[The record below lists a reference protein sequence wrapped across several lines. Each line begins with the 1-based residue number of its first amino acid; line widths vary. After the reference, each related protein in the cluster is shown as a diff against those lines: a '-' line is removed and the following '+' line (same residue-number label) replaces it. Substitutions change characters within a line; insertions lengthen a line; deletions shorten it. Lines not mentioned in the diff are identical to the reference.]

1 MKRIS
6 LLQAAG
12 AAFLTLLLQAG
23 AWGHSSASGTVPGN
37 GQTVSSPQM
46 LMLSFDGSV
55 RLVRLTVA
63 GSMGA
68 VDVGFVPQATASS
81 SFHVPMPTLAAG
93 SYRVDWTILGE
104 DGHSV
109 SENFTFNVDPNAP
122 AAVMP
127 EHGAGGGDAH
137 AH

>member
-1 MKRIS
+1 MKRIT
-6 LLQAAG
+6 LLQAFG
-12 AAFLTLLLQAG
+12 AALLSLLLQAG

-37 GQTVSSPQM
+37 GQTVASPEM

-55 RLVRLTVA
+55 RLVRLTVS
-63 GSMGA
+63 GSNGV
-68 VDVGFVPQATASS
+68 VDVGFVPQATASAT
-81 SFHVPMPTLAAG
+81 FHVPMPMLPAG

-109 SENFTFNVDPNAP
+109 SENFMFNVDPNAP

-127 EHGAGGGDAH
+127 EEGHGGGAH
-137 AH
+137 VH